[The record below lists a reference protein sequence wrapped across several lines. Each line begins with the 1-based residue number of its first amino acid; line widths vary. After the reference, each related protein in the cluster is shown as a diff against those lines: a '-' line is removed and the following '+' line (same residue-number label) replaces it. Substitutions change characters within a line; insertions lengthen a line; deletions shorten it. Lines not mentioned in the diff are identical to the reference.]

1 MPYNLVFRNR
11 RQEKEPEEEDN
22 DQGEEIETSQK
33 IKTYKDANMYLEEV
47 QEFLEQEGYVEEAFK
62 LGSIMALLS
71 PLERLSSFGGS
82 HFYALISLNMRH
94 CCICNPPTI

>member
-1 MPYNLVFRNR
+1 MALGCTAHALQLGFRNR

-47 QEFLEQEGYVEEAFK
+47 QEFLEQEGHVEEAFK
-62 LGSIMALLS
+62 YRQGFI
-71 PLERLSSFGGS
+71 F
-82 HFYALISLNMRH
+82 
-94 CCICNPPTI
+94 TTV